1 MGNRCATQYGV
12 TTIQGARVAVIAV
25 QDTRRALAAR
35 VQAEVARR
43 ARIAIVAGFGVTL
56 EHTSV
61 LGRATV
67 RRAGVPVI
75 ANKERVRCLTE
86 ASETFFSY
94 GAKATIVAWDLE
106 MNNDTPTL
114 GLQYSDV
121 QGLSSS
127 HEISTFPAPQTPSSQ
142 VSPTEHTFP
151 SSQGAVFDDVRHPS
165 SG

>member
-35 VQAEVARR
+35 LQAEVPRR

-106 MNNDTPTL
+106 MNNDTPYIGT
-114 GLQYSDV
+114 
-121 QGLSSS
+121 
-127 HEISTFPAPQTPSSQ
+127 
-142 VSPTEHTFP
+142 
-151 SSQGAVFDDVRHPS
+151 AVFRCAGVVIVARDFHLPCPANTILTGVSHRTYISIITGGCVR
-165 SG
+165 